1 MCLAS
6 GGGLLT
12 AGIFTFPHVEWTQVL
27 QFRIKT
33 LSFKFWVTSFK
44 FWVKKEGE
52 VSIIANWWLGISL
65 KYFTQ
70 IAKFGNMLNLK
81 LFIFCFDQCFPVKL
95 FLSEKSAQNS
105 SASMQLQ

>member
-1 MCLAS
+1 MSFVSKDVNPTISELYITCLAS

-33 LSFKFWVTSFK
+33 LSFKFWV
-44 FWVKKEGE
+44 KKEGE
-52 VSIIANWWLGISL
+52 VNIIANWWLGISL

-81 LFIFCFDQCFPVKL
+81 LFIFCFD
-95 FLSEKSAQNS
+95 
-105 SASMQLQ
+105 